1 MSSGST
7 TWTVWE
13 FQRSCLLHFLESSTQ
28 KHVGFDWCCFLSGCL
43 IPFSP
48 ERHILPSWA
57 GSVFGS
63 SIEIIKPYSQIGIIF
78 LKYHCCWKWRR
89 REKGTPLNSKNFLR
103 CVVALDFQPLL
114 ASGVN
119 LDLALEDEQI
129 LKYRQICQKF
139 EDKSLA
145 ASNRMWMDCLLAFQ
159 SMEPISK
166 PHFDSPA
173 DTRSDHPTF
182 WETNDAAVSK
192 HQSHQWRMYV
202 YSDVIF

>member
-145 ASNRMWMDCLLAFQ
+145 ASNRMWMDCLPAFQ